1 MFEGNQEDGSR
12 MKAVVVEQYGP
23 VDGQRLTEAPM
34 PQPGEGEVRLRVAA
48 AAIGF
53 VDGLKIQGLYQT
65 KDPLPFI
72 PGMEFSGV
80 VEASGSGV
88 TTLQAGQRV
97 LGLGL
102 RGALAEFAVYPAAD
116 LHVVPDTVDLAQ
128 ASGLLANYTTAL
140 YALSETAQLLAGE
153 QLLVLGASGGTG
165 SAAVSLGKLLGARVI
180 AAASTDA
187 KRQFALSQGADAV
200 LDYTQPDWRDTLK
213 GITGGKG
220 VDVIFDGV
228 GGELSPLAF
237 RALAWRGRHL
247 VVGFAAGK
255 IPALPFNIAL
265 LKGASLMGVDLA
277 QVRTRE
283 PEIHARLVRALLGW
297 FASGHLKPPAVE
309 MFPFEAFRDA
319 FAAMTTRSA
328 IGKMVVRIAPDVA

>member
-1 MFEGNQEDGSR
+1 

-23 VDGQRLTEAPM
+23 VDGLRLTEAPM
-34 PQPGEGEVRLRVAA
+34 PQPGEGEVRIRVAA

-80 VEASGSGV
+80 VDELGSGV
-88 TTLQAGQRV
+88 TTLRVGQRV

-102 RGALAEFAVYPAAD
+102 RGALAEFAVYPATD

-140 YALSETAQLLAGE
+140 YALSETAQLRAGE

-180 AAASTDA
+180 AAASTEA

-213 GITGGKG
+213 GMTGGKG

-297 FASGHLKPPAVE
+297 FASGHLTPPAVE
-309 MFPFEAFRDA
+309 VFPFEAFRAA
-319 FAAMTTRSA
+319 FAAMATRNA

>member
-1 MFEGNQEDGSR
+1 

-23 VDGQRLTEAPM
+23 VDGQRLTEAPV
-34 PQPGEGEVRLRVAA
+34 PQPGEGEVRIRVAA

-80 VEASGSGV
+80 VDALGSGV
-88 TTLQAGQRV
+88 TTLRVGQRV

-102 RGALAEFAVYPAAD
+102 RGALAEFAVYPATD

-140 YALSETAQLLAGE
+140 YALSETAQLRAGE

-180 AAASTDA
+180 AAASTEA

-213 GITGGKG
+213 GMTGGKG

-297 FASGHLKPPAVE
+297 FASGQLKPPVVE
-309 MFPFEAFRDA
+309 VFPFEAFRAA
-319 FAAMTTRSA
+319 FAAMATRNA

>member
-1 MFEGNQEDGSR
+1 
-12 MKAVVVEQYGP
+12 VEQYGP

-80 VEASGSGV
+80 VDALGSGV
-88 TTLQAGQRV
+88 TALQAGQRV

-187 KRQFALSQGADAV
+187 KRQFALSQGAD
-200 LDYTQPDWRDTLK
+200 
-213 GITGGKG
+213 
-220 VDVIFDGV
+220 VIFDGV

-309 MFPFEAFRDA
+309 VFPFEAFRDA

>member
-1 MFEGNQEDGSR
+1 

-34 PQPGEGEVRLRVAA
+34 PQPGEGEVRIRVAA

-80 VEASGSGV
+80 VEAPGSGV

-140 YALSETAQLLAGE
+140 YALSEIAQLRAGE

-265 LKGASLMGVDLA
+265 LKGASLIGVDLA

-283 PEIHARLVRALLGW
+283 PEIHARLVCALLGW

-309 MFPFEAFRDA
+309 VFPFEAFRDA

>member
-1 MFEGNQEDGSR
+1 MR
-12 MKAVVVEQYGP
+12 AVLVEQFGP
-23 VDGQRLTEAPM
+23 VESQKLADVAM
-34 PQPGEGEVRLRVAA
+34 PEPGAGEVRIRVAA

-72 PGMEFSGV
+72 PGMEYAGTV
-80 VEASGSGV
+80 DAIGAGV
-88 TTLQAGQRV
+88 TCFAPGQRV

-102 RGALAEFAVYPAAD
+102 RGALAEFAVYPETA
-116 LHVVPDTVDLAQ
+116 LHHVPDGVDLER

-140 YALSETAQLLAGE
+140 YALSEIAALRAGE
-153 QLLVLGASGGTG
+153 HLLVLGASGGTG
-165 SAAVSLGKLLGARVI
+165 SAAVSLGKLMGAKVI
-180 AAASTDA
+180 AAASTEA
-187 KRQFALSQGADAV
+187 KRAFAMEQGADLA
-200 LDYTQPDWRDTLK
+200 LDYTKPDWRETLK
-213 GITGGKG
+213 GLTGGSG

-237 RALAWRGRHL
+237 RSLAWRGRHL

-265 LKGASLMGVDLA
+265 LKGASLMGLDLA

-283 PEIHARLVRALLGW
+283 PEIHARLVTSLLGW
-297 FASGHLKPPAVE
+297 FAEGRLRPPAVE
-309 MFPFEAFRDA
+309 VFDFADFRAA
-319 FAAMTTRSA
+319 FAAMATRSA
-328 IGKMVVRIAPDVA
+328 LGKMVVRIAPASA

>member
-1 MFEGNQEDGSR
+1 
-12 MKAVVVEQYGP
+12 
-23 VDGQRLTEAPM
+23 
-34 PQPGEGEVRLRVAA
+34 
-48 AAIGF
+48 
-53 VDGLKIQGLYQT
+53 
-65 KDPLPFI
+65 
-72 PGMEFSGV
+72 
-80 VEASGSGV
+80 
-88 TTLQAGQRV
+88 
-97 LGLGL
+97 
-102 RGALAEFAVYPAAD
+102 
-116 LHVVPDTVDLAQ
+116 
-128 ASGLLANYTTAL
+128 
-140 YALSETAQLLAGE
+140 
-153 QLLVLGASGGTG
+153 
-165 SAAVSLGKLLGARVI
+165 
-180 AAASTDA
+180 
-187 KRQFALSQGADAV
+187 V

-265 LKGASLMGVDLA
+265 LKGASLIGVDLA

-309 MFPFEAFRDA
+309 VFPFEEFRAA
-319 FAAMTTRSA
+319 FAAMTTRNA

>member
-1 MFEGNQEDGSR
+1 MR
-12 MKAVVVEQYGP
+12 AVLVEQFGP
-23 VDGQRLTEAPM
+23 VESQKLAEVAVPEPGQ
-34 PQPGEGEVRLRVAA
+34 GEVRIRVAA

-72 PGMEFSGV
+72 PGMEFAGIV
-80 VEASGSGV
+80 DAVGTGV
-88 TTLQAGQRV
+88 TRFAPDQRV

-102 RGALAEFAVYPAAD
+102 RGALAEFAVYPETA
-116 LHVVPDTVDLAQ
+116 LHHVPDGVDLEQ

-140 YALSETAQLLAGE
+140 YALSEIAQLRAGE
-153 QLLVLGASGGTG
+153 HLLVLGASGGTG
-165 SAAVSLGKLLGARVI
+165 TAAVSLGKLMGAKVI
-180 AAASTDA
+180 AAASTEA
-187 KRQFALSQGADAV
+187 KRAFAMEQGADLG
-200 LDYTQPDWRDTLK
+200 LDYTRPDWRDTLK
-213 GITGGKG
+213 GLTGGSG

-228 GGELSPLAF
+228 GGEISPLAF
-237 RALAWRGRHL
+237 RSLAWRGRHL

-283 PEIHARLVRALLGW
+283 PAIHERLVTSLLGW
-297 FASGHLKPPAVE
+297 FAEGRLRPPAVE
-309 MFPFEAFRDA
+309 AFDFADFRAA
-319 FAAMTTRSA
+319 FAAMATRNA
-328 IGKMVVRIAPDVA
+328 IGKMVVRIAPPLR

>member
-1 MFEGNQEDGSR
+1 MSEANQGDGTR

-23 VDGQRLTEAPM
+23 VEGQRLAEAPM
-34 PQPGEGEVRLRVAA
+34 PQPGEGEVRIRVAA

-80 VEASGSGV
+80 VDALGAGV
-88 TTLQAGQRV
+88 TTLRVGQRV

-140 YALSETAQLLAGE
+140 YALSETAQLRAGE

-165 SAAVSLGKLLGARVI
+165 SAAVTLGKLLGARVI
-180 AAASTDA
+180 AAASTEA

-213 GITGGKG
+213 GIVGGKG

-237 RALAWRGRHL
+237 RTLAWRGRHL

-277 QVRTRE
+277 QVRSRE

-297 FASGHLKPPAVE
+297 FASSHLKPPAVE
-309 MFPFEAFRDA
+309 VFPFEDFRAA
-319 FAAMTTRSA
+319 FAAMTTRNA
-328 IGKMVVRIAPDVA
+328 IGKMVVRIAPDIG

>member
-1 MFEGNQEDGSR
+1 

-23 VDGQRLTEAPM
+23 VDGQRLTEAAM
-34 PQPGEGEVRLRVAA
+34 PQPGEGEVRIRVAA
-48 AAIGF
+48 APIGF
-53 VDGLKIQGLYQT
+53 VDGLKLQGLYQT
-65 KDPLPFI
+65 KDPLPII

-80 VEASGSGV
+80 VDALGAGL
-88 TTLQAGQRV
+88 TTLRVGQRV

-140 YALSETAQLLAGE
+140 YALSETAQLRAGE

-180 AAASTDA
+180 AAASTEA

-213 GITGGKG
+213 GMTGGKG

-309 MFPFEAFRDA
+309 VFPFEAFRAA
-319 FAAMTTRSA
+319 FAAMATRNA

>member
-1 MFEGNQEDGSR
+1 

-23 VDGQRLTEAPM
+23 VDGLRLTEAPM
-34 PQPGEGEVRLRVAA
+34 PQPGEGEVRIRVAA

-80 VEASGSGV
+80 VDALGSGV
-88 TTLQAGQRV
+88 TTLRVGQRV

-102 RGALAEFAVYPAAD
+102 RGALAEFAVYPAGD

-140 YALSETAQLLAGE
+140 YALSETAQLRAGE

-180 AAASTDA
+180 AAASTEA

-213 GITGGKG
+213 GMTGGKG

-297 FASGHLKPPAVE
+297 FASGHLKPPVAEV
-309 MFPFEAFRDA
+309 FPFEAFRAA
-319 FAAMTTRSA
+319 FAAMATRNA